1 MKKVV
6 LVLGLITM
14 GLSSCKKEVDA
25 NNSNSSSSVISTPCT
40 DCDEIISFFAFAGGP
55 GGYYG
60 DYVSV
65 NQCTGDTVEGN
76 WYAPTTVDI
85 PYVGQCWE

>member
-14 GLSSCKKEVDA
+14 ALSSCKKEVDA
-25 NNSNSSSSVISTPCT
+25 NSTSSSSVTLAPCV
-40 DCDEIISFFAFAGGP
+40 DCDEIIEFFAFAGGP
-55 GGYYG
+55 QGYYG
-60 DYVSV
+60 DYVSI
-65 NQCTGDTVEGN
+65 NQCTGDTVEGS